1 MIFSETSLIK
11 MIDCNITVSLIKQRK
26 KRNLPNVASVVGS
39 LNLRRTQYL
48 AALSVSSDK
57 SGCNAGYSNTVE
69 QNFFEEPGGIV
80 AHRRHQI
87 GCHVF
92 PFPQAC
98 LLFPLL
104 SYRKDDRKVRFSKLN

>member
-1 MIFSETSLIK
+1 MTGVYIQLKHEA
-11 MIDCNITVSLIKQRK
+11 NRQRLGANQPIIELELSGK
-26 KRNLPNVASVVGS
+26 APNVASVVGS
-39 LNLRRTQYL
+39 LNLRRTQHR

-92 PFPQAC
+92 LFPQAC

-104 SYRKDDRKVRFSKLN
+104 S